1 MIKSTLVTS
10 TDVDVPVTVFTSTV
24 DGDPAGA
31 PEDEVTNA
39 ITTMILCNTG
49 TPNIS
54 DESVNSETCK
64 VFLVTKGG
72 SASSTTTIVS
82 NLVIPAG
89 ETVFFSDEKII
100 LGPGD
105 TVRIGTATGS
115 LISATVSFL
124 QV

>member
-10 TDVDVPVTVFTSTV
+10 TDLDVPTTVFTSTF
-24 DGDPAGA
+24 DGEAAGA

-39 ITTMILCNTG
+39 ITTMILCNTQ
-49 TPNIS
+49 TPDLT
-54 DESVNSETCK
+54 DESVGTEVCK
-64 VFLVTKGG
+64 VFLVPKGSSS
-72 SASSTTTIVS
+72 SATNTIVS
-82 NLVIPAG
+82 NLTIPAG

-105 TVRIGTATGS
+105 TIRVGTTTGS
-115 LISATVSFL
+115 RISATVSFL

>member
-1 MIKSTLVTS
+1 MIKNTLVTS
-10 TDVDVPVTVFTSTV
+10 TDVDVPTTVFTSTT
-24 DGDPAGA
+24 DGESAS
-31 PEDEVTNA
+31 DEVTNA

-49 TPNIS
+49 TPDIT
-54 DESVNSETCK
+54 DESVNTESCK
-64 VFLVTKGG
+64 IFLVPKGG
-72 SASSTTTIVS
+72 SSSTTTTIVS
-82 NLVIPAG
+82 NLTVPAG

-105 TVRIGTATGS
+105 TIRIGTATGS